1 MELLAFGAA
10 GWGDELAE
18 GAWLTL
24 RLAAAALIV
33 GLGLGLIG
41 AAALISRR
49 RTLRALGHAYVTL
62 VRGVPEL
69 LVVFMVFFGGGF
81 ALQAGMSLWGADDY
95 VEIDAFAAGIAALG
109 VMFGAY
115 AAEVLAGAYRAVPK
129 GQIEAARALGLAP
142 LATARRVIWPQIW
155 RLALPGLGN
164 LWLVLLKDTSL
175 VSVIALNELT
185 RMANIAVGASKQPFT
200 VYAAAAAVYLALTAV
215 SMMALA
221 VLERRAGASAGRVR

>member
-33 GLGLGLIG
+33 GLGLGVLG
-41 AAALISRR
+41 ATALMSRKR
-49 RTLRALGHAYVTL
+49 SLRALGNAYVTA

-69 LVVFMVFFGGGF
+69 LVVFVVFFGGGF
-81 ALQAGMSLWGADDY
+81 ALQAIMGLWSEGDY
-95 VEIDAFAAGIAALG
+95 VEVDAFAAGVAALG
-109 VMFGAY
+109 LMFGAY
-115 AAEVLAGAYRAVPK
+115 ASEVFAGAYRAVPR
-129 GQIEAARALGLAP
+129 GEIEAARTLGLAP
-142 LATARRVIWPQIW
+142 LLTARFVIWPHVW

-175 VSVIALNELT
+175 VSVIALDELT
-185 RMANIAVGASKQPFT
+185 RMANVAVGATKQPFT
-200 VYAAAAAVYLALTAV
+200 FYAAAAAVYLALTAL
-215 SMMALA
+215 SMAGMGL
-221 VLERRAGASAGRVR
+221 LERRARASAGRGR